1 MTEILKA
8 LRGLAGSRKFWMTLL
23 GCVVVAVSDQI
34 GIPQDKVI
42 YIASLFGVQ
51 IGGQALADHG
61 KEAAKVEADA
71 SAAVDAA
78 INGKTPAEAAAALS
92 SDG

>member
-1 MTEILKA
+1 MKTAIM
-8 LRGLAGSRKFWMTLL
+8 GLLGSKKFWMTIL
-23 GCVVVAVSDQI
+23 GCVVLAVSDHL

-61 KEAAKVEADA
+61 KEAARVEADA

-78 INGKTPAEAAAALS
+78 IAGKSPAEAAASLS
-92 SDG
+92 G